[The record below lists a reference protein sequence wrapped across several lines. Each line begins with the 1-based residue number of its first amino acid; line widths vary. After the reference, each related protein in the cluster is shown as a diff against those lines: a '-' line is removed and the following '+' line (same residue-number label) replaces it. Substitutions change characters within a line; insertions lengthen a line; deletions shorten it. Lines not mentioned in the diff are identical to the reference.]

1 MSARYIRFHPTKRNK
16 WNCLRVE
23 IYGVSSKPVKSTQV
37 LSFLNYWHSHVLGI
51 SHFFNIYIYP
61 WWNFW
66 WTSSES
72 MQSSTAVLGVTEKV
86 HDIGSSSGLGTTR
99 AKTYSFWTQQET
111 GTLNIS
117 GGDIHFV
124 RAVARQGEI
133 FRCLQSGTPGWLR
146 WRVTTNQAVTK
157 RVLAR
162 DNFTR

>member
-37 LSFLNYWHSHVLGI
+37 LSFLNYWHSHMLGI

-66 WTSSES
+66 WTSSKS

-86 HDIGSSSGLGTTR
+86 HDIGSSSGLGTTQ

-117 GGDIHFV
+117 GRHSFREGGCEAGRNISLSPKRDPRMIK
-124 RAVARQGEI
+124 VASYY
-133 FRCLQSGTPGWLR
+133 QSGR
-146 WRVTTNQAVTK
+146 N
-157 RVLAR
+157 
-162 DNFTR
+162 